1 MAWAPRTAATPA
13 AARARRGSAS
23 RILNA
28 FRDGLAQ
35 ARASARLP
43 RAGWAEAAGGADRP
57 VGDGRRGGP
66 RSEAAGDGRRLAGDG
81 RRTGNREP

>member
-1 MAWAPRTAATPA
+1 MTGS
-13 AARARRGSAS
+13 RR
-23 RILNA
+23 
-28 FRDGLAQ
+28 
-35 ARASARLP
+35 RASARLP

-57 VGDGRRGGP
+57 IGDGRRGGP